1 MLLSPIIEL
10 ETRKSRRLDKR
21 RGVMIGWVIAAAL
34 ILWLDSLHREGILDF
49 DALSFA
55 GGIFVL
61 FIISD
66 RPEATVASAGYN
78 REYIATLIKADRHF
92 ADAMLVLGDALFVE
106 EDYELAMRAYIR
118 AMHDLKHPANEA
130 LQVRNDRI
138 YKIWTEEADRK
149 KGYIVRPMY
158 RIQSQARTEFL
169 AAADWLQQFQKIEAA
184 RIGVRAPVDFAVVK
198 EAMKAQGVR
207 EPVNLEMGVFKGK
220 ISSPTAFLVKAVT
233 VVVLTVVGLL
243 IGAALL
249 RILRN
254 RRRQMSVSRV

>member
-1 MLLSPIIEL
+1 M
-10 ETRKSRRLDKR
+10 
-21 RGVMIGWVIAAAL
+21 
-34 ILWLDSLHREGILDF
+34 
-49 DALSFA
+49 
-55 GGIFVL
+55 
-61 FIISD
+61 
-66 RPEATVASAGYN
+66 
-78 REYIATLIKADRHF
+78 
-92 ADAMLVLGDALFVE
+92 
-106 EDYELAMRAYIR
+106 
-118 AMHDLKHPANEA
+118 
-130 LQVRNDRI
+130 
-138 YKIWTEEADRK
+138 
-149 KGYIVRPMY
+149 KGT
-158 RIQSQARTEFL
+158 RTEFL